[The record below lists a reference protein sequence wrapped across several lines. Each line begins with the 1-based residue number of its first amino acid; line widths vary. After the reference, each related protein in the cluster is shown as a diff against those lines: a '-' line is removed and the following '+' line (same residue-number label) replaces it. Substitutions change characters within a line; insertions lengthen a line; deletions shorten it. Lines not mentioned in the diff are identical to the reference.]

1 MSPSLPANVSLPS
14 LAAMTSTSSS
24 LGVDDKQQLQP
35 SAAPANSGTTSS
47 SVSSDLSVSSHRH
60 QPAADAPPIAI
71 ASSSP
76 NANDARSRTYY
87 YLSPNAVK
95 RLPHYQYRGADLSL
109 LYKHVLSPIAAWLV
123 DHATPTWIAPNA
135 ITFFGLTWMMLSY
148 CVIWYWCPGLY
159 EANTDIISTTIDYSV
174 PKTIFL
180 LNGCAMI
187 IYQTLDNMDGK
198 QARKTGTSS
207 PLGLL
212 FDHGCDAMNL
222 ILGSANWIAAVALI
236 PGNVSDLLSGTN
248 GDNNIQSKS
257 LISAFF
263 GGDAILAYLLI
274 FCPMIA
280 FYVSTWEQYYT
291 GTLILPPFNGPSE
304 GLIMGASLSIVSFVW
319 GPMFWQETSIVDMAI
334 DKFGSL
340 VSDGNAISVYFMPMQ
355 GRVRNMDLV
364 VLAAVVSLVQEVVL
378 KTGSVVRKYGVQSL
392 RTMLPHLLLVSS
404 TYAIVHCD
412 PTIFLRCPRTMM
424 HLISGLFTE
433 QTTQLMLDHMV
444 EEQYEVRKRWCLL
457 PQVVVAVWMT
467 AGLSFSVE
475 SLDAFLLV
483 YTTGLWVYL
492 GFKIR
497 VYIYE
502 ICDVL
507 GIYCF
512 DIVTP
517 HPKRV
522 NGATKKNN

>member
-1 MSPSLPANVSLPS
+1 M
-14 LAAMTSTSSS
+14 
-24 LGVDDKQQLQP
+24 
-35 SAAPANSGTTSS
+35 
-47 SVSSDLSVSSHRH
+47 
-60 QPAADAPPIAI
+60 
-71 ASSSP
+71 
-76 NANDARSRTYY
+76 
-87 YLSPNAVK
+87 
-95 RLPHYQYRGADLSL
+95 
-109 LYKHVLSPIAAWLV
+109 
-123 DHATPTWIAPNA
+123 
-135 ITFFGLTWMMLSY
+135 SY

-159 EANTDIISTTIDYSV
+159 EANTDIIIATTTTTNV
-174 PKTIFL
+174 PRFIFL
-180 LNGCAMI
+180 LNACAMI

-222 ILGSANWIAAVALI
+222 ILGSANWIAAMALI
-236 PGNVSDLLSGTN
+236 PGNVGDVLLLGNNTN
-248 GDNNIQSKS
+248 YNNIINIQSKS
-257 LISAFF
+257 LLSAFF
-263 GGDAILAYLLI
+263 GGDVILAYLLI

-304 GLIMGASLSIVSFVW
+304 GLIMGASLSFVSYFW
-319 GPMFWQETSIVDMAI
+319 GPMFWQETSIVDI
-334 DKFGSL
+334 VIVKLFDYGIS
-340 VSDGNAISVYFMPMQ
+340 SDSNAILQYFTPMQ

-378 KTGSVVRKYGVQSL
+378 KIGSVVRKFGVQSL

-404 TYAIVHCD
+404 TYMLLRCD
-412 PTIFLRCPRTMM
+412 STIFLRCPRTMM

-444 EEQYEVRKRWCLL
+444 EEEYEVRKRWCLL
-457 PQVVVAVWMT
+457 PQLVLAVGMT
-467 AGLSFSVE
+467 AGLSISVE

-497 VYIYE
+497 VYIHE

-512 DIVTP
+512 DIIAR
-517 HPKRV
+517 HPN

>member
-1 MSPSLPANVSLPS
+1 METSP
-14 LAAMTSTSSS
+14 
-24 LGVDDKQQLQP
+24 
-35 SAAPANSGTTSS
+35 
-47 SVSSDLSVSSHRH
+47 
-60 QPAADAPPIAI
+60 I
-71 ASSSP
+71 ASSPSNHP
-76 NANDARSRTYY
+76 TDIRYY
-87 YLSPNAVK
+87 HYLSPNAVK

-109 LYKHVLSPIAAWLV
+109 LYKYVLSPVAAWFV
-123 DHATPTWIAPNA
+123 DNLTPTWIAPNT
-135 ITFFGLTWMMLSY
+135 ITFFGLTWMMMSY

-159 EANTDIISTTIDYSV
+159 EANTDIALTKNDNDNDIDYAV
-174 PKTIFL
+174 PRAIFL

-222 ILGSANWIAAVALI
+222 ILGSGNWIAAMALI
-236 PGNVSDLLSGTN
+236 PGNVSDLLVGTDYH
-248 GDNNIQSKS
+248 GDNVQSKS
-257 LISAFF
+257 FISALF
-263 GGDAILAYLLI
+263 GGDAMLAYLLI

-304 GLIMGASLSIVSFVW
+304 GLIMGASLSFVSYFW
-319 GPMFWQETSIVDMAI
+319 GPMFWQETSIVDSAI
-334 DKFGSL
+334 AKFDSCL
-340 VSDGNAISVYFMPMQ
+340 SDNIAMSHYIIPMQ

-364 VLAAVVSLVQEVVL
+364 VLAAVVSLVQEIFL
-378 KTGSVVRKYGVQSL
+378 KIGSVILKFGIRSL
-392 RTMLPHLLLVSS
+392 RTMLPHLTLVLS
-404 TYAIVHCD
+404 TLVIIHCD

-433 QTTQLMLDHMV
+433 QTTQLMMDHMV
-444 EEQYEVRKRWCLL
+444 EEVYEVHNRWCLL
-457 PQVVVAVWMT
+457 PQMLVAVWMI
-467 AGLSFSVE
+467 AGLSYSAE
-475 SLDAFLLV
+475 TLDALLFV
-483 YTTGLWVYL
+483 YTTGVWVYL

-507 GIYCF
+507 GIFCF
-512 DIVTP
+512 DISTP
-517 HPKRV
+517 YQRS
-522 NGATKKNN
+522 AKKTS

>member
-1 MSPSLPANVSLPS
+1 MSPSLPTNVSLPS
-14 LAAMTSTSSS
+14 LAAMTSSS
-24 LGVDDKQQLQP
+24 LAVDEKQQP

-47 SVSSDLSVSSHRH
+47 SVSSDLSTSSHR
-60 QPAADAPPIAI
+60 PAADAPPIA
-71 ASSSP
+71 SSSP
-76 NANDARSRTYY
+76 NEANDVHARGYY

-123 DHATPTWIAPNA
+123 DHATPTWIAPKA
-135 ITFFGLTWMMLSY
+135 ITFFGCTWRMRSY

-159 EANTDIISTTIDYSV
+159 EANTDIITIDYAV

-236 PGNVSDLLSGTN
+236 PGNVSDLVSGTN
-248 GDNNIQSKS
+248 NDDFYHGDNNIQSKS

-304 GLIMGASLSIVSFVW
+304 GLIMGASLSIVSFFW
-319 GPMFWQETSIVDMAI
+319 GPMFWQETSIVDIAI

-340 VSDGNAISVYFMPMQ
+340 VSDGNAMSVYFMPMQ

-444 EEQYEVRKRWCLL
+444 EEEYEVRKRWCLL
-457 PQVVVAVWMT
+457 PQVLIAIWMT
-467 AGLSFSVE
+467 AGLSSVE

-497 VYIYE
+497 VYIHE

-522 NGATKKNN
+522 NSATKKNN